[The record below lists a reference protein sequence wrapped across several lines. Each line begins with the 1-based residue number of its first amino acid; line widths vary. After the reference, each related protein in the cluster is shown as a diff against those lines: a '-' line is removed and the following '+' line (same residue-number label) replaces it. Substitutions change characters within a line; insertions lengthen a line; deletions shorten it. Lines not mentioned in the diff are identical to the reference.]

1 MTQIV
6 IPRSIVT
13 ADPVTSEVTC
23 TAGQAVVVEG
33 GIITE
38 VAPAAEIETRHPD
51 VELQRFPHAILTP
64 GFVNSHHHV
73 GLTPFQ
79 LGVPDSSL
87 ETWIAARAAH
97 PTLDLRLDTTYSAVQ
112 MLRSGV
118 TTVQHVQGWHSTDAS
133 DLTASARAVLDTYGE
148 IGMRGSYSKMVRDQ
162 NLLIHDQDETLLD
175 RLPVEQHDRFS
186 AYLKGLRVPLAEQLS
201 LFEELHAT
209 YADDPLLVVQ
219 LAPANFH
226 WTSDEAL
233 EQLGETSAR
242 TGVPMHMHVLETIYQ
257 SMYMDRRAG
266 AERVSYLARSGV
278 LSDRLTLGHGTWLRD
293 TDIEAL
299 ADVGAHVCHNCSSN
313 FRLSSGRLPVHDLLD
328 AGVNVAIGIDE
339 AGINDDRDML
349 QEMRMVWTVNREPGI
364 SRRRL
369 TAEQVFTMATVGGAR
384 TTSYRPGHGT
394 ITAGA
399 PADLV
404 LFEEDTLRHPFQ
416 LPGVSEAELIVQR
429 SRSEAIT
436 DVMIGGAWV
445 MSGSRLTTID
455 EEAFTAEIVDAC
467 ASVDLDAFAEDT
479 RFAAALKVAVGGWF
493 VEEYGL

>member
-6 IPRSIVT
+6 IPRSVVT

-51 VELQRFPHAILTP
+51 VEPQRFPRAILTP

-133 DLTASARAVLDTYGE
+133 DLTASAQAVLDTYGE

-162 NLLIHDQDETLLD
+162 NLLIHDQDESLLD

-186 AYLKGLRVPLAEQLS
+186 AYLKGLRVPLTEQLG
-201 LFEELHAT
+201 LFEELHAG

-242 TGVPMHMHVLETIYQ
+242 TGVPMHMHLLETIYQ

-278 LSDRLTLGHGTWLRD
+278 LSDRLTLGTAPGSRTPTSRHSRRPVRTCATTAAR
-293 TDIEAL
+293 TSACR
-299 ADVGAHVCHNCSSN
+299 AVGCPCTTSSTPASTSPSASTRPASTTTATC
-313 FRLSSGRLPVHDLLD
+313 FRRCGWSGRSTASRVSLAGGSPRRRSSPWPPSAAPGPPATGRATARSRLALP
-328 AGVNVAIGIDE
+328 
-339 AGINDDRDML
+339 R
-349 QEMRMVWTVNREPGI
+349 TSCC
-364 SRRRL
+364 SRRTRCV
-369 TAEQVFTMATVGGAR
+369 TRSSCPA
-384 TTSYRPGHGT
+384 SPG
-394 ITAGA
+394 
-399 PADLV
+399 
-404 LFEEDTLRHPFQ
+404 
-416 LPGVSEAELIVQR
+416 S
-429 SRSEAIT
+429 S
-436 DVMIGGAWV
+436 
-445 MSGSRLTTID
+445 
-455 EEAFTAEIVDAC
+455 
-467 ASVDLDAFAEDT
+467 
-479 RFAAALKVAVGGWF
+479 
-493 VEEYGL
+493 